1 MKRRENEI
9 EKKPTFNNDS
19 KTSKNERNVFDKK
32 KHRLKKL
39 GSDPII
45 GVSRCIV
52 VFPIVDQWQERRK
65 RAVLRGYYKEI
76 PKDRCARQKGTE
88 TKVETRSRENDT
100 SGPKKSP
107 SFFDVARKEY
117 ERKKEETL
125 RVKAEREEALRK
137 YKEKKMQAYK
147 KLSKRTKKGQPVM
160 KDRIELLLQKIQQDK
175 AN

>member
-1 MKRRENEI
+1 MKRRENEV
-9 EKKPTFNNDS
+9 ERKPTFNNDS
-19 KTSKNERNVFDKK
+19 RTSKNEKNAFDKR
-32 KHRLKKL
+32 KHRLKKY
-39 GSDPII
+39 SN
-45 GVSRCIV
+45 RYK
-52 VFPIVDQWQERRK
+52 VDQWQERRK

-88 TKVETRSRENDT
+88 AKVETRSGNSDT

-137 YKEKKMQAYK
+137 YKEKKMQACK

>member
-1 MKRRENEI
+1 MKQRENKI
-9 EKKPTFNNDS
+9 ESKAAFNNDS
-19 KTSKNERNVFDKK
+19 KTSKNEKNVFDKK
-32 KHRLKKL
+32 KHRLKKY
-39 GSDPII
+39 SNKYK
-45 GVSRCIV
+45 
-52 VFPIVDQWQERRK
+52 VDQWQERRK

-76 PKDRCARQKGTE
+76 PKDRCARQRGTE
-88 TKVETRSRENDT
+88 TKVETWSGNDT
-100 SGPKKSP
+100 SGPKKNQ
-107 SFFDVARKEY
+107 SFFDLARKEY
-117 ERKKEETL
+117 ERKKEERL

>member
-32 KHRLKKL
+32 KHRLKKY
-39 GSDPII
+39 SNKYK
-45 GVSRCIV
+45 
-52 VFPIVDQWQERRK
+52 VDQWQERRK